1 MASLSQLSYTYEP
14 ELAPQDV
21 VLPDGTVYSATP
33 TEAAP
38 AAAPTNYVPGS
49 TYIPPGAAESPQT
62 ASTPPPPAYVTT
74 GGGSNTSDYTGSPAP
89 APAPLPTATPSSPAM
104 SNIVSTASQN
114 LAPAYQSD
122 PAAQQEIVRQ
132 VQNRGMN
139 SGAGPTTQ
147 PAPPLTRQPANV
159 MQISPSNATNP
170 SNRSNFS
177 FDQLNRDHGAIRRP
191 AGPIGAGSPASAPIS
206 VTSQSASPLTTSV
219 WDAAGPIAGRPPVSG
234 GSHVNTGGGWSG
246 LMDRVR
252 SQQANEGVVQGDYS
266 GLDGSRVRN
275 PFGGSADMK
284 DAELAALGYDPKE
297 PFRSNPNATTLNYE
311 VGRRNAIANTPKEQ
325 NVEQSISSAVNR
337 SGTINMTT
345 PGDAPISDMSPSP
358 ALPPPPSDSAGY
370 RNWIQNRFGGV
381 VPKGSGPGTGGS
393 SSTATPP
400 KRPTTGDFSG
410 PTMTPHSPAVDRNV
424 ASMTPRERDLYT
436 GKANTVDGSPLID
449 AGGNFSPKV
458 INDSIAEGSMTK
470 GEDGKLYFT
479 DTGEEVT
486 KESTQAWM
494 QKSGWL
500 SGTPATQSTT
510 EASGDLLAQPAASTA
525 PETTTSTTS
534 DGSGGGG
541 GNNNYY
547 KKSYSGG
554 GGSGRSSG
562 GYGRSSGGSWSSGRS
577 SGGRGGGFDFAS
589 MFGGGDFDP
598 DTDGDGKISAKEARA
613 AKKRR
618 GRKGRMGKGGTMMP
632 GGPPSDIRAYVLGQ
646 LGEGFGRP
654 VGGWP
659 EQMNAPTTSKKKKKN

>member
-1 MASLSQLSYTYEP
+1 MDRVNQKTTENKKTQAPLTLGIP
-14 ELAPQDV
+14 APQ
-21 VLPDGTVYSATP
+21 
-33 TEAAP
+33 
-38 AAAPTNYVPGS
+38 PGYHYDENNLGQIVENAS
-49 TYIPPGAAESPQT
+49 PFINRTDFENRHNISPQT
-62 ASTPPPPAYVTT
+62 LSQFTIGQEDKGFVNANNSTAL
-74 GGGSNTSDYTGSPAP
+74 GGGQ
-89 APAPLPTATPSSPAM
+89 TA
-104 SNIVSTASQN
+104 V
-114 LAPAYQSD
+114 
-122 PAAQQEIVRQ
+122 
-132 VQNRGMN
+132 G
-139 SGAGPTTQ
+139 
-147 PAPPLTRQPANV
+147 
-159 MQISPSNATNP
+159 
-170 SNRSNFS
+170 
-177 FDQLNRDHGAIRRP
+177 
-191 AGPIGAGSPASAPIS
+191 
-206 VTSQSASPLTTSV
+206 
-219 WDAAGPIAGRPPVSG
+219 IAGGSTTKSGRPSVG
-234 GSHVNTGGGWSG
+234 GLGIGT
-246 LMDRVR
+246 
-252 SQQANEGVVQGDYS
+252 ANDPGIIS
-266 GLDGSRVRN
+266 F
-275 PFGGSADMK
+275 PDMRTWAK
-284 DAELAALGYDPKE
+284 DK
-297 PFRSNPNATTLNYE
+297 
-311 VGRRNAIANTPKEQ
+311 
-325 NVEQSISSAVNR
+325 QSSS
-337 SGTINMTT
+337 S
-345 PGDAPISDMSPSP
+345 
-358 ALPPPPSDSAGY
+358 
-370 RNWIQNRFGGV
+370 
-381 VPKGSGPGTGGS
+381 KSGPGTGGS
-393 SSTATPP
+393 SSAATPP
-400 KRPTTGDFSG
+400 TRPTTRATGDFSG

-500 SGTPATQSTT
+500 SGTPATQPTT

-525 PETTTSTTS
+525 PETTTSTKS

-541 GNNNYY
+541 GSNNYY

-618 GRKGRMGKGGTMMP
+618 GRKGRMGKGGAMMP